1 MDLPHIVAAGGIV
14 VRHDPDPRIGVVQLR
29 KNKAWVLPKGKLSRK
44 ETALAAAR
52 REVLEETGHD
62 VSVHEFV
69 GALSYESRGLPKVVQ
84 FWRMQV
90 LEGPSRK
97 LMRDVRAVEW
107 LPLPDAIERL
117 TRAHERLFL
126 EHVGPVVLRA
136 ATEKTEKKRAP
147 AARRKPVRLRTSTTP
162 KRAPRKPVPLEPAVE
177 AMLEAQAT
185 AEALYAAVE
194 INDVAMTDAAPDM
207 MQQVQQDAPPETAA
221 PLADS
226 AADTH
231 DAKPRP
237 WLHVIDRLLGRP
249 SSRNV

>member
-14 VRHDPDPRIGVVQLR
+14 VRHDPDPRIGIVQLR

-44 ETALAAAR
+44 ESALEAAR

-69 GALSYESRGLPKVVQ
+69 GALSYELRGLPKVVQ

-90 LEGPSRK
+90 VDGPARK

-136 ATEKTEKKRAP
+136 ATEKKRAP
-147 AARRKPVRLRTSTTP
+147 AARRKPARLRTSTTP
-162 KRAPRKPVPLEPAVE
+162 KRTPRKPMPLEPVVE
-177 AMLEAQAT
+177 ATLEVQAT

-194 INDVAMTDAAPDM
+194 INDAAVTDAAPEI
-207 MQQVQQDAPPETAA
+207 MQQAQQDTSPETAA

-226 AADTH
+226 AAATH

-249 SSRNV
+249 SARSV